1 MCDYCEKVEHRSGP
15 TDITRRLW
23 FKPFPRTPDNKNHV
37 YLFYRAEDKNPWYV
51 STNGNLTQVTEC
63 PMCHRDL
70 SDVRYFIICVNPD
83 LKKKDTQQWLS
94 DVRKA
99 YSKKF
104 YRNMRSGVLMPI
116 DDEDPYA

>member
-1 MCDYCEKVEHRSGP
+1 MCDYCEKVDQRTNP
-15 TDITRRLW
+15 WDQTPRLW
-23 FKPFPRTPDNKNHV
+23 FKSFPRPANKDHIR
-37 YLFYRAEDKNPWYV
+37 LFYRSGDENPWYI
-51 STNGNLTQVTEC
+51 STNGNLTQITEC

-70 SDVRYFIICVNPD
+70 SDVRYFLIRANKPKEI
-83 LKKKDTQQWLS
+83 KDTKTYLS
-94 DVRKA
+94 TLRKA